1 MKNLKYITILVCFTA
16 SFFCLTNLSLAT
28 NYSWKTSGTDT
39 SWATSSNWTPTG
51 VPSTN
56 DTVTIA
62 AGSASH
68 QPYLDQDRTV
78 KKFTMTSG
86 TLDLNTFNLTIS
98 NTSTFT
104 SGTITNGK
112 IYPNGV
118 QASYSG
124 TTFSCD
130 VNSVAGK
137 IFLSGSTFNN

>member
-1 MKNLKYITILVCFTA
+1 MKNLGRILFSCLFFFSLWITTQ
-16 SFFCLTNLSLAT
+16 TSLAG

-68 QPYLDQDRTV
+68 QPYLDQNRTV

-118 QASYSG
+118 Q
-124 TTFSCD
+124 
-130 VNSVAGK
+130 
-137 IFLSGSTFNN
+137 